1 MRKTISIIMA
11 IIFVFGTVSFSFAE
25 TGQSAVGN
33 DEIIGNIG
41 DTTSIIEGGSES
53 TGAET
58 TGIKAPITRKWTIQS
73 TERVGYANTSEKKF
87 YDKDSANAAGETF
100 TYEVTK
106 TRSGSIS
113 GELKVSYATLEAK
126 LGFDYSEKITLS
138 KQKTTKALAKGE
150 VVKVYYQTRDHEYKV
165 VQKGTR
171 TGLEPIYRTIYVYKP
186 AQPKIIFEYSK

>member
-11 IIFVFGTVSFSFAE
+11 IMFVLGTVSFSFAD
-25 TGQSAVGN
+25 TGQSDVVN
-33 DEIIGNIG
+33 NETTKSINE
-41 DTTSIIEGGSES
+41 TTSVVEDGSVD

-73 TERVGYANTSEKKF
+73 TERVGYANISAKTF
-87 YDKDSANAAGETF
+87 YDKDSANAAGERF

-126 LGFDYSEKITLS
+126 LGFDYSEKTTLS
-138 KQKTTKALAKGE
+138 KSKTTKALAKGE
-150 VVKVYYQTRDHEYKV
+150 VVKVYYQTRDHKYKV

-171 TGLEPIYRTIYVYKP
+171 TGLEPIYRTLYVYKP